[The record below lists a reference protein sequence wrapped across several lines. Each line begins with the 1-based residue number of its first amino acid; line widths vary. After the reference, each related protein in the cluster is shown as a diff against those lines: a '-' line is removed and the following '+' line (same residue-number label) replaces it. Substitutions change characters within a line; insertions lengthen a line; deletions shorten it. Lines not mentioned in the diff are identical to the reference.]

1 MSTLIFLA
9 LVALTVVV
17 VASMTNAQRKRAKEN
32 VKGVID
38 INKDGVLNKEDVKQA
53 VKNVKKEAGRVKRKY
68 GTRAKKPTKTT
79 NSQK

>member
-9 LVALTVVV
+9 LLALTVVI

-32 VKGVID
+32 VKAVID

-68 GTRAKKPTKTT
+68 GTRAKKATKTT

>member
-9 LVALTVVV
+9 LVVLTVVI
-17 VASMTNAQRKRAKEN
+17 VASMTNAQRKRAKKN
-32 VKGVID
+32 VKAVID

-68 GTRAKKPTKTT
+68 GTRAKKATKTT

>member
-9 LVALTVVV
+9 LVVLTVVI
-17 VASMTNAQRKRAKEN
+17 VASMTNAQRKRTKEN

-68 GTRAKKPTKTT
+68 GTRAKKATKTT